1 MNLQELDR
9 CPGTLAAGFSTYSPG
24 CLRNLF
30 HGKKVSHILPYDP
43 PQQNEEVEVLFLEN
57 RKVDR
62 RNPLADSIINQKW
75 KAFDEYVVA
84 CKNTEPRVYLFYVS
98 DRDIAALKHAEE
110 HEDESVFKRELDRVR
125 SLNQKE
131 FSDLEDFDSFVSYLR
146 TIDPVRH
153 DYFDKVYNR
162 LDLEIIRPQ
171 LPQSDGKG
179 CAALL
184 AVAFVV
190 LGAILIS
197 SIV

>member
-1 MNLQELDR
+1 M
-9 CPGTLAAGFSTYSPG
+9 
-24 CLRNLF
+24 
-30 HGKKVSHILPYDP
+30 
-43 PQQNEEVEVLFLEN
+43 
-57 RKVDR
+57 
-62 RNPLADSIINQKW
+62 ADSIINQKW

-162 LDLEIIRPQ
+162 LGLEIIRPQ